1 MAKKQKVEPTVT
13 FLNTPPSGAEII
25 KHLFTVYMRSK
36 GIELEDIKVKPSETG
51 KNIIKVRDGE
61 YLYTAIEGEGVKCE
75 RL

>member
-1 MAKKQKVEPTVT
+1 MARKNKEEPKVT

-36 GIELEDIKVKPSETG
+36 GIELEDIKVKPSKIG

-61 YLYTAIEGEGVKCE
+61 CLYIATEGEGVKCVK
-75 RL
+75 L